1 LNKTQL
7 KIKIKI
13 DFFNWVGPGSM
24 QLWTEPGPAGTVDT
38 TVSLVSLS
46 AQQYQVKYH
55 QE

>member
-24 QLWTEPGPAGTVDT
+24 QLWTEPGPAGIVDT
-38 TVSLVSLS
+38 TVFLVSLS